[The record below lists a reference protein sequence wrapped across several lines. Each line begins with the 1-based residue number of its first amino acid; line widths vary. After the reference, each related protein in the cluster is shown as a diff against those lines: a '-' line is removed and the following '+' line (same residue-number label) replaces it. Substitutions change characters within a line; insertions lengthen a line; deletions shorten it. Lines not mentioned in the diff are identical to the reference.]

1 MLRQLWFYL
10 NFNFLGYYTVEWM
23 SIIPIG
29 RVLEMKEKTN
39 ALSVF
44 LCNYK
49 CSYRVCQFTL
59 SKRIE
64 GTHLAL
70 CKAAAARSP
79 WNSAM
84 LRHF

>member
-10 NFNFLGYYTVEWM
+10 NFNFLGYYTVKWM

-29 RVLEMKEKTN
+29 RVLETKEKTN

-49 CSYRVCQFTL
+49 CSYVSLHFPN
-59 SKRIE
+59 
-64 GTHLAL
+64 AL
-70 CKAAAARSP
+70 RE
-79 WNSAM
+79 
-84 LRHF
+84 HI